1 MYLTT
6 NQTTAFDKKSLPE
19 FHFSEKCSAFQQQT
33 VSSYSGW
40 LSISDIETRSSK
52 SVVEYMALLNVTSNA
67 NSTVQ
72 HIHETSPTA
81 NPEVRQQYAFVT
93 FVAFDL
99 AMAKKTNCLVRQLL
113 HLKMSL

>member
-1 MYLTT
+1 M
-6 NQTTAFDKKSLPE
+6 
-19 FHFSEKCSAFQQQT
+19 
-33 VSSYSGW
+33 SSCSGW

-52 SVVEYMALLNVTSNA
+52 SVLEYMALLNVTSNA

-81 NPEVRQQYAFVT
+81 NPEVRQQYAFVA
-93 FVAFDL
+93 FVAVVAFDL